1 MKMLRSV
8 DLSHPIHSEMPVYPG
23 DPTVSISPA
32 TTINHDGF
40 NVLHVQMGSQSGTH
54 IDAPLHFIDG
64 GATIDSYPVETFVG
78 PAFIAQA
85 VGVGDNGVIG
95 ADTIP
100 DPGQPGA
107 LLMIRSDWS
116 QYWGGE
122 RYFSHPYLSPE
133 AAQRIV
139 DCGYKAIGI
148 DALSVDQTDGST
160 GDFTAHMILLEAG
173 IPICEN
179 LTGVAQ
185 VDWPTPWLSLVPI
198 RLEGADGA
206 PIRAFA
212 LEIDHS

>member
-32 TTINHDGF
+32 ATINHDGF

-78 PAFIAQA
+78 PAFIAHA
-85 VGVGDNGVIG
+85 ADVGDNGVIG
-95 ADTIP
+95 ADAIP
-100 DPGQPGA
+100 DPGKPGA
-107 LLMIRSDWS
+107 LLMIRTDWS

-122 RYFSHPYLSPE
+122 RYFSHPYLSLE

-139 DCGYKAIGI
+139 DYGYKAIGI
-148 DALSVDQTDGST
+148 DALSVDQTEGST

-179 LTGVAQ
+179 LTGVAR

-212 LEIDHS
+212 LELDHP